1 MRISQIWTLF
11 AELVRT
17 SHYAG
22 KTGEYIHKSPFSA
35 KICSDISP
43 WTLSVTRR
51 DQFSKG
57 EAAGKSTLTNW
68 LFLHYQLELEEQI
81 FVFWSSL
88 IHMKTSYPFYRKK
101 RILN

>member
-35 KICSDISP
+35 KN
-43 WTLSVTRR
+43 V
-51 DQFSKG
+51 
-57 EAAGKSTLTNW
+57 
-68 LFLHYQLELEEQI
+68 
-81 FVFWSSL
+81 
-88 IHMKTSYPFYRKK
+88 
-101 RILN
+101 RILVRGHYLLRDVISFPRAKLQENRPLQIGYFYTTSWN